1 MAKEM
6 IISSSAHEKKIAIVE
21 DGIVTEYYVERSDET
36 QGIAG
41 SIYKGRVMKV
51 LPGMQSAFVDIGLER
66 DAFLYV
72 SDFFEEEGLEEFE
85 EIAEVKDTK
94 RVDFVKQDVEEK
106 RPQLLQEQKEPQL
119 VASPAA
125 LEQESLEE
133 ELEDISFIGD
143 NSFIDEVEDL
153 SEVPSEITA
162 DVEIE
167 DESLQPEKVA
177 EGVPE
182 RVHERVEDSL
192 EQEGKEP
199 ESIEDTEDDY
209 DLVLATDELLHRE
222 NISLPQPQYT
232 PPASSFIR
240 IQDDETEE
248 PALSETEVGEVV
260 ETVISQP
267 DTPEIGEASTAEAL
281 VTTEAVE
288 TSLEATAVA
297 EEPEV
302 TGKKKRGRS
311 KEKEPVKKKAPAKK
325 RGRKAAAEE
334 VVEPVVEAESAEAQ
348 AVYERI
354 IDDEIEDEEAGE
366 LLKDALVQQK
376 IVEQIRKAEFE
387 VSLVPVEEPEVRVGS
402 LQGHIQAS
410 ANFERVVDDSASEE
424 KIADVTSEKSEDVVE
439 QDDESKLSDDLATDG
454 GESDESRSAKF
465 RSDQHQGR
473 QDFSM
478 RRGGGR
484 RRGRRGGSGGSS
496 RPPMA
501 HQSDENLEKSEPPS
515 KDLPINR
522 HHQPVISELL
532 HEGQEIM
539 VQIAKEP
546 IALKGARIT
555 SHIALPG
562 RYLVYMPTVNHIG
575 VSRKIGSDSERL
587 RLKRIILS
595 IRDKEKPSGGFIV
608 RTACEGHTEQ
618 ELHDDMM
625 YLVRTWQD
633 IKRRSERTKAPSL
646 VYRELDLVQRSL
658 RDLLSEDMASIR
670 IDNETEYAQ
679 IVDFVNRFQPKLVK
693 RVKLYT
699 WQKPIFEEYGI
710 QEEIDKAIKPRV
722 WLRSG
727 GYIVINQT
735 EALVAIDVNTGKFVG
750 RSNRLEDTITK
761 TNLEAVKEIVR
772 QIRLRDLGGIIVL
785 DFIDMEERKNRLR
798 VMQALEQELK
808 ADRAPSKVLQFND
821 FGLVAITR
829 KRVRQSLE
837 RTLCSPCPYCEGSG
851 LVKSPQTVCYEIL
864 AEARRIAAETEI
876 HPGTEI
882 ILRIN
887 NEVAEA
893 LRGSERKVLSE
904 IEAHFGCSIKIKG
917 DAGVHQERFDFAI
930 V

>member
-1 MAKEM
+1 
-6 IISSSAHEKKIAIVE
+6 
-21 DGIVTEYYVERSDET
+21 
-36 QGIAG
+36 
-41 SIYKGRVMKV
+41 
-51 LPGMQSAFVDIGLER
+51 
-66 DAFLYV
+66 
-72 SDFFEEEGLEEFE
+72 
-85 EIAEVKDTK
+85 
-94 RVDFVKQDVEEK
+94 
-106 RPQLLQEQKEPQL
+106 
-119 VASPAA
+119 
-125 LEQESLEE
+125 
-133 ELEDISFIGD
+133 
-143 NSFIDEVEDL
+143 
-153 SEVPSEITA
+153 
-162 DVEIE
+162 
-167 DESLQPEKVA
+167 
-177 EGVPE
+177 
-182 RVHERVEDSL
+182 
-192 EQEGKEP
+192 
-199 ESIEDTEDDY
+199 
-209 DLVLATDELLHRE
+209 
-222 NISLPQPQYT
+222 
-232 PPASSFIR
+232 
-240 IQDDETEE
+240 
-248 PALSETEVGEVV
+248 
-260 ETVISQP
+260 
-267 DTPEIGEASTAEAL
+267 
-281 VTTEAVE
+281 
-288 TSLEATAVA
+288 
-297 EEPEV
+297 
-302 TGKKKRGRS
+302 
-311 KEKEPVKKKAPAKK
+311 
-325 RGRKAAAEE
+325 
-334 VVEPVVEAESAEAQ
+334 
-348 AVYERI
+348 
-354 IDDEIEDEEAGE
+354 
-366 LLKDALVQQK
+366 
-376 IVEQIRKAEFE
+376 
-387 VSLVPVEEPEVRVGS
+387 
-402 LQGHIQAS
+402 
-410 ANFERVVDDSASEE
+410 
-424 KIADVTSEKSEDVVE
+424 
-439 QDDESKLSDDLATDG
+439 
-454 GESDESRSAKF
+454 
-465 RSDQHQGR
+465 
-473 QDFSM
+473 M